1 MRPRIVLTAATFG
14 MMLASSTAFAE
25 SVHIRESSSVKVRSN
40 EEGTVTT
47 VEERRTEERGGS
59 DSASELRVLN
69 DDAPETVIRSEAFR
83 RTTCYALADGRSNCT
98 EERSGNG
105 AAALR
110 GNAAVRVNGN
120 GWWSG
125 WRERILRA
133 SRQVASETAE
143 DRISLTL
150 SRAEARLAR
159 RVCSRFEDDERASCL
174 EAALDGE
181 GPTMR
186 LRLRDWIGRR

>member
-1 MRPRIVLTAATFG
+1 MRPRIVLTTVTCG
-14 MMLASSTAFAE
+14 MLLASSTAFAE
-25 SVHIRESSSVKVRSN
+25 SVHISESSSVKVRSN

-47 VEERRTEERGGS
+47 VEERRTEERGGR
-59 DSASELRVLN
+59 DAGAQLRSQG
-69 DDAPETVIRSEAFR
+69 DAGSTVIRSEAFR
-83 RTTCYALADGRSNCT
+83 RTTCYALADGRSDCT

-105 AAALR
+105 AATLR
-110 GNAAVRVNGN
+110 GNATVRVNGAD
-120 GWWSG
+120 WWSG

-143 DRISLTL
+143 DRINVTL
-150 SRAEARLAR
+150 SRTEARLAR
-159 RVCSRFEDDERASCL
+159 RICSRFKDEERASCL